1 MAGSPLDPSNEPAA
15 PTRDG
20 GLVRVRLDLG
30 YDGGAYNGWGI
41 QPGLPTVQGVI
52 EAAIAMV
59 LRLPESTHRL
69 IVAGRTD
76 AGVHARHQVAH
87 IDLPSA
93 EYGRAGAGELQR
105 RLNGVL
111 PHDIRIFA
119 VARAGEGF
127 DARFS
132 ALSRE
137 YRYRV
142 VAAPTIAD
150 PLRRHDTL
158 GWERPL
164 DLALLREASAL
175 LLGEHDFAA
184 FCRRRDG
191 ATTLRSLRTL
201 DWAAYDEGLLVATVI
216 ADAFCHSMVRSLVGA
231 LLAVGDGRKPVGF
244 PASLLDTASRAGDV
258 TVAPP
263 HGLTLVKISYP
274 EPEQFAARA
283 ELTRALRS

>member
-1 MAGSPLDPSNEPAA
+1 MTEPAA

-30 YDGGAYNGWGI
+30 YDGSAYSGWGV

-52 EAAIAMV
+52 EAAIATV
-59 LRLPESTHRL
+59 LRLPESTYRL

-87 IDLPSA
+87 IDLPSDA
-93 EYGRAGAGELQR
+93 YGRAGADELRR

-111 PHDIRIFA
+111 ASDVRIFA
-119 VARAGEGF
+119 VAKAHEGF

-137 YRYRV
+137 YAYRV
-142 VAAPTIAD
+142 CAAPTIPD

-158 GWERPL
+158 AWERPL
-164 DLALLREASAL
+164 DLGLLRAASEL

-184 FCRRRDG
+184 FCRRREG
-191 ATTLRSLRTL
+191 ATTLRALRTL
-201 DWAAYDEGLLVATVI
+201 DWASYDDGLLIATVV

-244 PASLLDTASRAGDV
+244 PASLLGAVQRAGEV

-263 HGLTLVKISYP
+263 HGLTLVKVSYP
-274 EPEQFAARA
+274 EPEQFAERA
-283 ELTRALRS
+283 TLTRALRT